1 MSIWHALS
9 KPKGPVNARDFV
21 STIVFLPLTDD
32 TFAIVATSVDDT
44 SVPVAESVVRGEI
57 KIGVYL
63 YEPVAGD
70 ATRTHHQS
78 VVLID
83 PKGNIPASIVNAAL
97 SNRAIFYEKL
107 RDRIHEELN

>member
-1 MSIWHALS
+1 MAIWHALS

-21 STIVFLPLTDD
+21 NTLVFLPLADD
-32 TFAIVATSVDDT
+32 TFAMVANSVEDS

-63 YEPVAGD
+63 FEPVAGD

-78 VVLID
+78 VVLVD
-83 PKGNIPASIVNAAL
+83 PKGNIPAAIVNAAL